1 MKYKS
6 YTLRNFREIP
16 QIVKLRKD
24 ERFAIEV
31 VGSVLPFKTNNYFV
45 DELVD
50 WDDPQGDP
58 MFRLNFPQKDMLEPA
73 DFIRMAGLIGEGA
86 ERSEITEAANAIRM
100 SLNPHPAGQMEKN
113 VPVHNGR
120 RLEGIQHKYRETVL
134 FFPSQ
139 GQTCH
144 SYCTFCFRWPQFVGM
159 GDLRFASS
167 EVDALI
173 GYIRA
178 HPEVSDLLI
187 TGGDPMVMGAKTF
200 SMYIDRILGANIEH
214 LRTIRIGTK
223 SLAYWPY
230 RYTTDED
237 APDLL
242 RTLGKITQSGRHLAF
257 MAHFNHPR
265 ELGTHAVKDAIRL
278 IKDTGAEIRTQSPIL
293 RHINDDPK
301 VWSSMWRAQVKLG
314 LIPYYMFQVRNTGA
328 QHYFSL
334 PLVQSWDIFREA
346 YQNVS
351 GIARTVRGP
360 SMSAEPG
367 KVRVVGVTE
376 VEGQEVMVLQML
388 QGRNPEWVLW
398 PFFAEY
404 DDKAQWLDELKPAFG
419 HEKFFFEDEEAVD
432 PHHQLRLQINEL

>member
-16 QIVKLRKD
+16 QLSRLRKD
-24 ERFAIEV
+24 EIFAIEV

-45 DELVD
+45 EELID
-50 WDDPQGDP
+50 WDSPMEDP
-58 MFRLNFPQKDMLEPA
+58 MFRLNFPQKEMLEPA
-73 DFIRMAGLIGEGA
+73 AFMRMAGLIAEGA
-86 ERSEITEAANAIRM
+86 EKDEISEAANNIRM
-100 SLNPHPAGQMEKN
+100 SLNPHPAGQMDKN

-120 RLEGIQHKYRETVL
+120 RLEGIQHKYRQTVL

-159 GDLRFASS
+159 QDMRFAAR
-167 EVDALI
+167 EVDGLI
-173 GYIRA
+173 SYLRA
-178 HPEVSDLLI
+178 HQEVTDLLI
-187 TGGDPMVMGAKTF
+187 TGGDPMVMGSKVFA
-200 SMYIDRILGANIEH
+200 MYIDRILGAGLDH

-223 SLAYWPY
+223 SLAYWPF

-237 APDLL
+237 APELL
-242 RTLGKITQSGRHLAF
+242 RTFERITASGRHLAF

-265 ELGTHAVKDAIRL
+265 ELSTDAVREAIRL
-278 IKDTGAEIRTQSPIL
+278 IKNTGAEIRTQSPIL
-293 RHINDDPK
+293 RNINDNPR
-301 VWSSMWRAQVKLG
+301 VWARMWREQVKLG

-328 QHYFSL
+328 QNYFSL
-334 PLVQSWDIFREA
+334 PLVQAWDIFREA
-346 YQNVS
+346 YQKVS

-376 VEGQEVMVLQML
+376 IEGKEVIVLQML

-404 DDKAQWLDELKPAFG
+404 DEKAQWLDELKPAFG

-432 PHHQLRLQINEL
+432 PHHQLRLQISEL

>member
-16 QIVKLRKD
+16 QLSRLRKD

-45 DELVD
+45 DELID
-50 WDDPQGDP
+50 WDSPLGDP
-58 MFRLNFPQKDMLEPA
+58 MFRLNFPQKEMLEPG
-73 DFIRMAGLIGEGA
+73 DFMRMAGLIGEGA
-86 ERSEITEAANAIRM
+86 DRQEITGAANEIRM

-113 VPVHNGR
+113 VPVFNGR
-120 RLEGIQHKYRETVL
+120 RLEGVQHKYRETVL

-144 SYCTFCFRWPQFVGM
+144 SFCTFCFRWPQFVGM
-159 GDLRFASS
+159 EDLRFASR
-167 EVDALI
+167 EVDGLI
-173 GYIRA
+173 GYLRE

-187 TGGDPMVMGAKTF
+187 TGGDPMVMRSRTF
-200 SMYIDRILGANIEH
+200 AMYMDRILGAGLDH

-223 SLAYWPY
+223 SLAYWPF
-230 RYTTDED
+230 RFTTDDD
-237 APDLL
+237 APELL
-242 RTLGKITQSGRHLAF
+242 RTFQRITDSGLHLAL

-265 ELGTHAVKDAIRL
+265 ELSTNAVQEAIRL
-278 IKDTGAEIRTQSPIL
+278 IKNTGAEIRTQSPIL
-293 RHINDDPK
+293 RHINDEPG
-301 VWSSMWRAQVKLG
+301 VWAAMWREQVKLG

-328 QHYFSL
+328 RDYFGM
-334 PLVQSWDIFREA
+334 PLVQAWDIFREA
-346 YQNVS
+346 YKKVS
-351 GIARTVRGP
+351 GLARTVRGP

-376 VEGQEVMVLQML
+376 IEGQEVMVLQML
-388 QGRNPEWVLW
+388 QGRNPDWVLW

-404 DDKAQWLDELKPAFG
+404 DEKAQWLDELRPAFG

-432 PHHQLRLQINEL
+432 PHHQLRLQISDL